1 MFHPDNEFITDLLN
15 AHPSMRDRPL
25 ESTGVNLC
33 QRCSNAVQQ
42 LLLDFT
48 TNADD
53 LHKSAVQCDLCRL
66 LFKIFGERLPKEMKT
81 EPLGIRKEASKITV
95 QRGLH
100 SYRLLTI
107 RKIPGREA
115 LNIHMIGLRRLTS
128 FRDQSIQ
135 ATQ

>member
-66 LFKIFGERLPKEMKT
+66 LFTIFGERLPKEMKT

-115 LNIHMIGLRRLTS
+115 HNVHIIGSRRLTS
-128 FRDQSIQ
+128 G
-135 ATQ
+135 

>member
-1 MFHPDNEFITDLLN
+1 MFHSDDEFITNLFN
-15 AHPSMRDRPL
+15 AHPSMGDRPL
-25 ESTGVNLC
+25 EPTGVNLC
-33 QRCSNAVQQ
+33 QRCSHAVHQ

-48 TNADD
+48 TSADG
-53 LHKSAVQCDLCRL
+53 LSKSAVQCDLCRL
-66 LFKIFGERLPKEMKT
+66 LFKILGERLPKEMKT

-128 FRDQSIQ
+128 FRDQSMQI
-135 ATQ
+135 TQ

>member
-1 MFHPDNEFITDLLN
+1 MFHPDNVFITDLFN

-33 QRCSNAVQQ
+33 QRCSHAVHQP
-42 LLLDFT
+42 LLELT
-48 TNADD
+48 TSADG
-53 LHKSAVQCDLCRL
+53 LSNSAVQCDLCRL